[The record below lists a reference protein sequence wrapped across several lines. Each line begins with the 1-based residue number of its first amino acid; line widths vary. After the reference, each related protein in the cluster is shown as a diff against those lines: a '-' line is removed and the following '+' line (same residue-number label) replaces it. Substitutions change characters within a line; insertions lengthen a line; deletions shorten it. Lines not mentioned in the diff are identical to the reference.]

1 MLNAADFK
9 VLPRVPAVM
18 TQLRLYTERLYDEF
32 DWKFLPERYHT
43 KKRLDHSPRSL
54 GNGIFPCVL
63 NRYGAIAIEFLTEGY
78 TPGITVG
85 FLYDPSNAKVELT
98 TPDKGVDLV
107 LTIAADPRQNPDC
120 GKIIKRL
127 VAGRDRIVEKEKAQG
142 LKCHTRIHL
151 RDEYGCENRWVLL
164 IAQKC
169 LADVVE
175 NCQTEDEQLGVI
187 HKYFQHLLTELFS
200 DPDLENALKTLHPFP
215 DAILKREG
223 TKGWGTLAETPSY
236 FG

>member
-9 VLPRVPAVM
+9 VLPRVPTVM
-18 TQLRLYTERLYDEF
+18 KQFRLYTERLYDEF

-43 KKRLDHSPRSL
+43 KKHL
-54 GNGIFPCVL
+54 GNGIFPRVL
-63 NRYGAIAIEFLTEGY
+63 NKYGTIVIEFLTEGY
-78 TPGITVG
+78 TPSLGVG
-85 FLYDPSNAKVELT
+85 FLYEPSNAKVKFT

-107 LTIAADPRQNPDC
+107 LTIGADPDKNPHC

-127 VAGRDRIVEKEKAQG
+127 DAGSDRILKQEKEQG
-142 LKCHTRIHL
+142 LKCHTRILL
-151 RDEYGCENRWVLL
+151 RDDCENKWTLL

-175 NCQTEDEQLGVI
+175 NCQTEDEQLGAI
-187 HKYFQHLLTELFS
+187 YKYFRHLLTELFS
-200 DPDLENALKTLHPFP
+200 DPELENALKTLHPFQG
-215 DAILKREG
+215 AIRISEG

-236 FG
+236 FGS